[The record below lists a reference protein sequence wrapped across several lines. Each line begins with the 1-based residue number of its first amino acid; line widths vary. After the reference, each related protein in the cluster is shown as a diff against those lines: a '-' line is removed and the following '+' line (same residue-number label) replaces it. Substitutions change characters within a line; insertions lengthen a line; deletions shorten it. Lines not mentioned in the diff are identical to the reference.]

1 MGMSLNFQCSVFARD
16 RQEDTSTVFWSL
28 WQQHQNDIYRCCLK
42 WMNNNP
48 TDAEDALS
56 RAMLK
61 GWEKAQKYGAG
72 EITNF
77 KAWLTRL
84 THNLC
89 IDIHRSRDRAAKRV
103 ENIEA
108 IASVEEIELVSVH
121 DTPLSVLERDE
132 KRIVI
137 RRAID
142 NLPTKMRETFILHFY
157 QELSHQEIAQQQNI
171 SYQNVCKRISQA
183 RAMLRKE
190 LRAYWIGDD
199 TDGED
204 HDSCRGGF
212 TNNIC
217 QKPTISKTRPDRCI
231 MRDRSDM
238 ILSAVVEEVEIVVSE
253 QWQEVAPSEPQIE
266 SVMVVAQ
273 SDGQLEVKQ
282 NACRWFEVTL
292 YVGQL
297 TQPLIKTQYRILS
310 VVRKQDKLNSEA
322 REILE
327 RFELCWRVWIDGG
340 GDRLFFIE

>member
-1 MGMSLNFQCSVFARD
+1 MNLNCQGSVFSRD
-16 RQEDTSTVFWSL
+16 RPEDIGTVFWSL
-28 WQQHQNDIYRCCLK
+28 WQQNQNDIYRCCLK

-56 RAMLK
+56 RVMLK
-61 GWEKAQKYGAG
+61 AWEKAQKYAAG

-84 THNLC
+84 TRNLC
-89 IDIHRSRDRAAKRV
+89 IDIHRSHDRAAKRV

-108 IASVEEIELVSVH
+108 IASVDEIELVSLH

-132 KRIVI
+132 KKIVI
-137 RRAID
+137 RHAID
-142 NLPTKMRETFILHFY
+142 NLPAKMCETFILHFY
-157 QELSHQEIAQQQNI
+157 RELYHQEIAQQQDI

-183 RAMLRKE
+183 RAILRKQ
-190 LRAYWIGDD
+190 LRGYWIGDD
-199 TDGED
+199 STDAEE

-231 MRDRSDM
+231 MRDRSDI
-238 ILSAVVEEVEIVVSE
+238 ILSAVVEEIEIVVSE
-253 QWQEVAPSEPQIE
+253 QWQEVAPSEPQRE

-292 YVGQL
+292 YIGLL
-297 TQPLIKTQYRILS
+297 TQALIKTQYRMLS
-310 VVRKQDKLNSEA
+310 VVRKQDKLNSQMW
-322 REILE
+322 EILQ
-327 RFELCWRVWIDGG
+327 RFEICWRVWIDGG
-340 GDRLFFIE
+340 GYQLFSIKY